1 MSPTTAKRYRRGL
14 PFTSLLAGLAA
25 CALLLA
31 SPSATR
37 AQAKPAAKKVRKGA
51 AAKKADP
58 KKPGDQPDEPENPT
72 LAQIK
77 ALNGEAIAAFT
88 AYSFTKGMTKL
99 RQALALAY
107 QNKLVS
113 DPALAPT
120 YVLLGMGVIAHKDDL
135 YRGLHYLTRAMRLK
149 RKVGMPR
156 KLVTPQILRIYRSAK
171 RAVRAVGDPPEIKL
185 ALHVERVQT
194 ALDTV
199 RKDARGLV
207 HEPVDD
213 VKRGL
218 PIPVKAVAGVDIRAT
233 KFFLYFRAAGK
244 VKYERLPMKLSRGA
258 WRAAIP
264 GEIAKGR
271 YVHYYIEARDQRGRI
286 AASSGAARMPHVVT
300 VKFF

>member
-1 MSPTTAKRYRRGL
+1 MSPTTAKRYRRG
-14 PFTSLLAGLAA
+14 PSPRSLLAWLVAGSLVLVGAA
-25 CALLLA
+25 A
-31 SPSATR
+31 SE
-37 AQAKPAAKKVRKGA
+37 AQPKPAKKG
-51 AAKKADP
+51 AAKKAAPGKKADP
-58 KKPGDQPDEPENPT
+58 AAPETPVENPALT
-72 LAQIK
+72 QVK
-77 ALNGEAIAAFT
+77 TLNGEAVTDFT
-88 AYSFTKGMTKL
+88 AYRFSKGMGKL

-107 QNKLVS
+107 KNGLVA
-113 DPALAPT
+113 DPELAPT
-120 YVLLGMGVIAHKDDL
+120 YILMGMGVIAHKDDL

-156 KLVTPQILRIYRSAK
+156 ALVTPQILRIYRSAK
-171 RAVRAVGDPPEIKL
+171 KAVKAVGEPPEIKL

-207 HEPVDD
+207 HEPVDE

-218 PIPVKAVAGVDIRAT
+218 PIPVTAVAGVDIRAT

-258 WRAAIP
+258 YRGAIP
-264 GEIAKGR
+264 GTIAKGR
-271 YVHYYIEARDQRGRI
+271 YVHYYIEARDQRGRV